1 LLVKLIADLLN
12 NSDVQQQFSRDPSGV
27 MDSYE
32 LSPAACQALEDGD
45 RQRLLELIGQEI
57 SQSALFG
64 ALWSKPGGVVIHSVS
79 PTTGKAGTQIEFTL
93 VGDYFAS
100 TAFVTL
106 QRGDGNYLARTIQV
120 TQPDAQGSTL
130 TARLNLPAS
139 ASPGVYSVTVSNPS
153 AWFSIL
159 DDCFTV
165 VAK

>member
-1 LLVKLIADLLN
+1 MLVKLIADLLN
-12 NSDVQQQFSRDPSGV
+12 NSDAQQQFSRDPPGV

-32 LSPAACQALEDGD
+32 LSPDARQALEHGD

-79 PTTGKAGTQIEFTL
+79 PTTGEAGTQLELTL
-93 VGDYFAS
+93 TGDYFAS

-106 QRGDGNYLARTIQV
+106 QREDGNYLAQTIRV

-130 TARLNLPAS
+130 TARLNLPVS

-159 DDCFTV
+159 DNGFTV
-165 VAK
+165 VTK